1 MMSQGVCIPCVF
13 CRCKTTHAWISVSRK
28 KLHLTAVDSFISCL
42 WDATP
47 LLLLFFF
54 SLYMVVITHLSYI
67 CLYLLLTVLNAYE
80 AICLYHNTCFLWV
93 LFSCQLL
100 NEYYFPVFFSW
111 LYAYK
116 NYELWIWSYRGL
128 SFLCCKILYFLVVEH
143 KNLTNRLLIFFRVKI
158 LVWNKHGDSSLY
170 S

>member
-1 MMSQGVCIPCVF
+1 MLEFLSAEKSYIWLQLTVLFHIYG
-13 CRCKTTHAWISVSRK
+13 TQ
-28 KLHLTAVDSFISCL
+28 LHYCCY
-42 WDATP
+42 
-47 LLLLFFF
+47 FF

-100 NEYYFPVFFSW
+100 NEYYFPVLFSW

-128 SFLCCKILYFLVVEH
+128 SFLCCKILYFLAVEH